1 MTDKKHTNGEPA
13 QVDLTEMK
21 FTIEEVP
28 KSRINIKVIGIGGC
42 GGNIINHMIE
52 VGLGGVEYACINTD
66 EQALNSCRA
75 QPKLLIGSRVTQ
87 GYGTG
92 SNPEVGREAAI
103 ENTEEI
109 TELLEGTD
117 LAFLTVGLGGGT
129 GTGAAPVIAQMA
141 KQMGALTVAAVVK
154 PFAFEGKHRN
164 SVADE
169 GLETLLGQADTA
181 IVMPNEQLLEQAEVG
196 SGFFDGFGIAVERVR
211 EAVQGVN
218 DIILKPGIMNADF
231 ADIRVVLRDAGLAA
245 IGSAERSGRDA
256 AMQAARDAI
265 SSPTMK
271 NEGLRFARNVLVNIT
286 GSSEFGIHD
295 ASEAFQLIQREVASD
310 ANLIIGT
317 VHDNSM
323 ADSVRVMVLASGFAT
338 ETFRLESPIEAPESR
353 QEPRAS
359 EPSWESEPTVEV
371 GNPGLVE
378 PQPEA
383 EPAVQAAAADDRATA
398 PSQPSEAGDR
408 IPNGRPLE
416 FMPPPKIQ
424 DQDSDYDRD
433 DSEKPAFFRRR
444 SIFR

>member
-1 MTDKKHTNGEPA
+1 MTDKKHTNGDPA
-13 QVDLTEMK
+13 QVNLAEMK

-28 KSRINIKVIGIGGC
+28 TSRISIKVIGIGGC

-52 VGLGGVEYACINTD
+52 VGLGGLEYACLNTD
-66 EQALNSCRA
+66 EQALNNCRA
-75 QPKLLIGSRVTQ
+75 QTKLLIGSRVTQ

-92 SNPEVGREAAI
+92 SNPEVGREAAL

-117 LAFLTVGLGGGT
+117 LAFLAVGLGGGT

-164 SVADE
+164 SMADD

-196 SGFFDGFGIAVERVR
+196 SGFFDGFGMAVERVR
-211 EAVQGVN
+211 EAVQGIN

-231 ADIRVVLRDAGLAA
+231 ADIRIVLREAGLAA

-271 NEGLRFARNVLVNIT
+271 NEGLRFARKVLVNIT

-317 VHDNSM
+317 VQDNSM
-323 ADSVRVMVLASGFAT
+323 ADTVRVMVLASGFAS
-338 ETFRLESPIEAPESR
+338 ETFRLESPTEVPEPHH
-353 QEPRAS
+353 EPRAS

-371 GNPGLVE
+371 GSPRPVE
-378 PQPEA
+378 PRPE
-383 EPAVQAAAADDRATA
+383 AAAADGPATA
-398 PSQPSEAGDR
+398 PSPPSATDDR
-408 IPNGRPLE
+408 IANGRPLE
-416 FMPPPKIQ
+416 FMPPPRIQ
-424 DQDSDYDRD
+424 DQDLD
-433 DSEKPAFFRRR
+433 DGQGESEKAPFFRRR

>member
-13 QVDLTEMK
+13 QVDLSQMK

-28 KSRINIKVIGIGGC
+28 KSRIGIKVIGIGGC

-52 VGLGGVEYACINTD
+52 VGLAGVEYAYLNTD

-75 QPKLLIGSRVTQ
+75 QSKLLIGSRVTQ

-117 LAFLTVGLGGGT
+117 LAFLAVGLGGGT

-154 PFAFEGKHRN
+154 PFAFEGKHRS
-164 SVADE
+164 SVADD

-181 IVMPNEQLLEQAEVG
+181 IVIPNEQLLEQAEVG
-196 SGFFDGFGIAVERVR
+196 SGFFDGFGMAVECVR
-211 EAVQGVN
+211 EAAQGIN

-231 ADIRVVLRDAGLAA
+231 ADIRLVLCDAGLAA

-317 VHDNSM
+317 VRDDSM
-323 ADSVRVMVLASGFAT
+323 ADAVRVMVLASGFAT
-338 ETFRLESPIEAPESR
+338 ETFRLESPTEAPEPH
-353 QEPRAS
+353 QEPIAS
-359 EPSWESEPTVEV
+359 EPSWESEPTVEG
-371 GNPGLVE
+371 GNPGLVV
-378 PQPEA
+378 PQAEA
-383 EPAVQAAAADDRATA
+383 EPAGQAADADGPATA
-398 PSQPSEAGDR
+398 PSPPSATEDR
-408 IPNGRPLE
+408 IPNRRPLE

-424 DQDSDYDRD
+424 DQDADYDRGEP
-433 DSEKPAFFRRR
+433 EKPAFFRRR

>member
-1 MTDKKHTNGEPA
+1 MTEKKYPNGESA
-13 QVDLTEMK
+13 QVDLPELK
-21 FTIEEVP
+21 FTIEQVP
-28 KSRINIKVIGIGGC
+28 KSRISIKVIGIGGC
-42 GGNIINHMIE
+42 GGNIVDHMIE
-52 VGLGGVEYACINTD
+52 VGLGGVEYAYFNTD
-66 EQALNSCRA
+66 EQALNNCRA
-75 QPKLLIGSRVTQ
+75 QTKLLIGSRVTQ

-109 TELLEGTD
+109 TEVLEGTD
-117 LAFLTVGLGGGT
+117 LVFLAVGLGGGT

-196 SGFFDGFGIAVERVR
+196 SGFFDGFGMAVERVR
-211 EAVQGVN
+211 EAVQGIN
-218 DIILKPGIMNADF
+218 DIILRPGIMNADF
-231 ADIRVVLRDAGLAA
+231 ADIRVVLHDAGLAA

-271 NEGLRFARNVLVNIT
+271 NEGLRFARKVLVNIT

-317 VHDNSM
+317 VQDESM
-323 ADSVRVMVLASGFAT
+323 ADTVRVMVLASGFAT
-338 ETFRLESPIEAPESR
+338 ETFRLESPVEAPESR
-353 QEPRAS
+353 HELTAG

-371 GNPGLVE
+371 GTPGLGE
-378 PQPEA
+378 QQPVA
-383 EPAVQAAAADDRATA
+383 EPVVQATATDAHATA
-398 PSQPSEAGDR
+398 PSPPDER
-408 IPNGRPLE
+408 IPTGRPLE

-424 DQDSDYDRD
+424 DQDSDYDEGEPRK
-433 DSEKPAFFRRR
+433 SAFFRRR

>member
-1 MTDKKHTNGEPA
+1 MTEKKHTNGESD
-13 QVDLTEMK
+13 QVDLPAMK

-28 KSRINIKVIGIGGC
+28 KGRLAIKVIGIGGC
-42 GGNIINHMIE
+42 GGNIVNHMIE
-52 VGLGGVEYACINTD
+52 KGIEGVEFACLNTD

-75 QPKLLIGSRVTQ
+75 PTKLLIGSRVTQ

-92 SNPEVGREAAI
+92 SNPEVGREAAL
-103 ENTEEI
+103 ENTEEV

-117 LAFLTVGLGGGT
+117 LAFLAVGLGGGT
-129 GTGAAPVIAQMA
+129 GTGATPVIAQLA

-164 SVADE
+164 GVADE
-169 GLETLLGQADTA
+169 GVETVLSQADTA
-181 IVMPNEQLLEQAEVG
+181 IVIPNEQLLEHAEVG
-196 SGFFDGFGIAVERVR
+196 SGFFDGFGMAVERVR
-211 EAVQGVN
+211 EAVQGIN

-231 ADIRVVLRDAGLAA
+231 ADIRVVLQDAGLAA

-271 NEGLRFARNVLVNIT
+271 NEGLRFARKVLVNIT
-286 GSSEFGIHD
+286 GSAQFGIHD

-317 VHDNSM
+317 VQDDSM
-323 ADSVRVMVLASGFAT
+323 AEFVRVMVLASGFAS
-338 ETFRLESPIEAPESR
+338 ETFRLESPADVS
-353 QEPRAS
+353 EPHQQLSAD
-359 EPSWESEPTVEV
+359 EPSWDSEPTVEV
-371 GNPGLVE
+371 GDPSLAE
-378 PQPEA
+378 PQPVA
-383 EPAVQAAAADDRATA
+383 KPLVQAAADDGQAAAPALDDRM
-398 PSQPSEAGDR
+398 
-408 IPNGRPLE
+408 PNGRPLE

-424 DQDSDYDRD
+424 DQDSDYDEGE
-433 DSEKPAFFRRR
+433 SQKPAFFRRR

>member
-13 QVDLTEMK
+13 QVDLAAMK

-28 KSRINIKVIGIGGC
+28 KSAISIKVIGIGGC

-52 VGLGGVEYACINTD
+52 VGLGGVEYACLNTD
-66 EQALNSCRA
+66 EQALNNCRA
-75 QPKLLIGSRVTQ
+75 QTKLQIGSRVTQ

-117 LAFLTVGLGGGT
+117 LALLAVGLGGGT

-154 PFAFEGKHRN
+154 PFAFEGKYRN

-196 SGFFDGFGIAVERVR
+196 SGFFDGFGMAVECVR
-211 EAVQGVN
+211 EAVQGIN

-317 VHDNSM
+317 VRDDSM
-323 ADSVRVMVLASGFAT
+323 ADAVRVMVLASGFAS
-338 ETFRLESPIEAPESR
+338 ETFRLESPAEAPEFR
-353 QEPRAS
+353 QELTAD

-371 GNPGLVE
+371 GEPGFGE
-378 PQPEA
+378 PQPA
-383 EPAVQAAAADDRATA
+383 EEPVVQAAATDGPATA
-398 PSQPSEAGDR
+398 PSPPSVTDER
-408 IPNGRPLE
+408 MPTGRPLE
-416 FMPPPKIQ
+416 FMPPPKIH
-424 DQDSDYDRD
+424 DRDSDYDHGEPD
-433 DSEKPAFFRRR
+433 KPAFFRRR